1 MDLTK
6 KLKSKSTQT
15 KKFSKAK
22 KKMIAGEIAKNITL

>member
-22 KKMIAGEIAKNITL
+22 KNNQKNKNKI